1 MRLAEMQE
9 SDRPVGSC
17 KNCTLLLMEKCY
29 GRNWWFRLVREP
41 LLLGM
46 RLLARWHKI
55 GAYDY
60 LVANPDC
67 NGCIRFMKKGL
78 QEKSPLFRWLDGLI
92 GPHFKGLSE
101 TMLTEEDKAE
111 AKQRARERLGG

>member
-1 MRLAEMQE
+1 MQNV
-9 SDRPVGSC
+9 DRPVGSC

-55 GAYDY
+55 EARDY
-60 LVANPDC
+60 LVSNPSC
-67 NGCIRFMKKGL
+67 TGCIRFMKTGL
-78 QEKSPLFRWLDGLI
+78 EEKSPLFNRLHGWI
-92 GPHFKGLSE
+92 GPHFKQLSE
-101 TMLTEEDKAE
+101 TMVSEEDKAE
-111 AKQRARERLGG
+111 AKRRAKERLGG